1 MSISGLLASNY
12 MLRGTISALLANT
25 YQFFDLQFE
34 QNPHNQLHVC
44 FCNDTQIV
52 NATSKKRR
60 CEYGMSTTPYAAF
73 DPAFLIHHSQID
85 RLYALYRLLR
95 EKLGIQDW
103 TQERMFHGYKMAK
116 QLNSTKESLQNLRKD
131 VYFKFNMPLSPFCN
145 VTMNPNHVTGRKGTW
160 TTAGSYHYEQV
171 FGYRYDNFN
180 LDRKP
185 WQVLLEDMKLKL
197 KRPNWDEDSAPFV
210 SLLKPSLGVITN
222 YTSYP
227 LNGMKVCV
235 GKNEQFVHQGQ
246 F

>member
-1 MSISGLLASNY
+1 M
-12 MLRGTISALLANT
+12 
-25 YQFFDLQFE
+25 
-34 QNPHNQLHVC
+34 P
-44 FCNDTQIV
+44 
-52 NATSKKRR
+52 
-60 CEYGMSTTPYAAF
+60 TTPYAAW
-73 DPAFLIHHSQID
+73 DPAFLLHHSQMD

-103 TQERMFHGYKMAK
+103 TQERMFHGYKMAT
-116 QLNSTKESLQNLRKD
+116 QVSSTKESVENLRKD

-160 TTAGSYHYEQV
+160 TTAGSYHFEQL

-185 WQVLLEDMKLKL
+185 WQVLLADMKLKF

-210 SLLKPSLGVITN
+210 SLLKPSLGLITN

-227 LNGMKVCV
+227 VSGTKVCV
-235 GKNEQFVHQGQ
+235 GKNEQFLPQGQ